1 MKEGVNIRALRDL
14 YIDYDKELCSLPGM
28 IFDEKRTRSYATGM
42 VLRKDMDWNLIVKE
56 GEAIGFLIIK
66 ANENGYDYYVVDTY
80 IKPEYRNQG
89 IMTSHVL
96 KTFEGFR
103 GKTIG
108 LTIIQNNYLGMS
120 FWRSIFKKLG
130 YIPEISF
137 GGGFI
142 ELKFQME

>member
-1 MKEGVNIRALRDL
+1 MKEGINISDLRDL
-14 YIDYDKELCSLPGM
+14 YIDYNRELCSLPGM
-28 IFDEKRTRSYATGM
+28 ILDEKRISSYATGM
-42 VLRKDMDWNLIVKE
+42 ILRTDIDWNLIVKE
-56 GEAIGFLIIK
+56 GEAIGFLMIK

-80 IKPEYRNQG
+80 LKPKYRKQG

-108 LTIIQNNYLGMS
+108 LTIIQSNFLGIS
-120 FWRSIFKKLG
+120 FWQSIFKKLG
-130 YIPEISF
+130 YIPEMSF
-137 GGGFI
+137 DGGFI

>member
-1 MKEGVNIRALRDL
+1 MKEGINISDLRDL
-14 YIDYDKELCSLPGM
+14 YIDYSRELCSLPGM
-28 IFDEKRTRSYATGM
+28 ILDEKRISSYATSM
-42 VLRKDMDWNLIVKE
+42 ILRTDIDWNLIVKE
-56 GEAIGFLIIK
+56 GEAIGFLMIK

-80 IKPEYRNQG
+80 LKPKYRKQG

-108 LTIIQNNYLGMS
+108 LTIIQSNFLGIS
-120 FWRSIFKKLG
+120 FWQSIFKKLG
-130 YIPEISF
+130 YIPEMSF

>member
-1 MKEGVNIRALRDL
+1 
-14 YIDYDKELCSLPGM
+14 M
-28 IFDEKRTRSYATGM
+28 ILDEKRISSYATSM
-42 VLRKDMDWNLIVKE
+42 VLRTDIDWNLIVKE
-56 GEAIGFLIIK
+56 GESIGFLMIK
-66 ANENGYDYYVVDTY
+66 ANEHGYDYYVVDTY

-96 KTFEGFR
+96 KTFEDFR

-108 LTIIQNNYLGMS
+108 LSVIQSNFLGMK

-130 YIPEISF
+130 YIPEISLD
-137 GGGFI
+137 GGFI